1 MSPSKPLRPQLVNE
15 RVEISKRTRA
25 RRHSATI
32 RLMTDAGKLI
42 LRLAVAILL
51 GFHGVSKLRR
61 GIAWM
66 AGPLQAHHLPTLLSY
81 GVFVA
86 EVIAPLLL
94 IIGFLTRPAAVV
106 IAFELSMALYLV
118 VGAKTFEINPQT
130 GAPGGELQFLYIFA
144 ALSIAFLGSGR
155 FALSKGKGRWD

>member
-1 MSPSKPLRPQLVNE
+1 MSDV
-15 RVEISKRTRA
+15 
-25 RRHSATI
+25 
-32 RLMTDAGKLI
+32 GKLI

-51 GFHGVSKLRR
+51 AFHGFSKLRH

-66 AGPLQAHHLPTLLSY
+66 AGPLQAHHLPTFLSY

-94 IIGFLTRPAAVV
+94 IIGFLTRPAALV

-118 VGAKTFEINPQT
+118 VGEKTFEIVPQT
-130 GAPGGELQFLYIFA
+130 GAIGGELNFLYIFA
-144 ALSIAFLGSGR
+144 ALAIAFLGSGR
-155 FALSKGKGRWD
+155 FALSKGQGRWD

>member
-1 MSPSKPLRPQLVNE
+1 MW
-15 RVEISKRTRA
+15 
-25 RRHSATI
+25 
-32 RLMTDAGKLI
+32 
-42 LRLAVAILL
+42 
-51 GFHGVSKLRR
+51 F
-61 GIAWM
+61 
-66 AGPLQAHHLPTLLSY
+66 GPP
-81 GVFVA
+81 
-86 EVIAPLLL
+86 
-94 IIGFLTRPAAVV
+94 IGFLTRPAAVV